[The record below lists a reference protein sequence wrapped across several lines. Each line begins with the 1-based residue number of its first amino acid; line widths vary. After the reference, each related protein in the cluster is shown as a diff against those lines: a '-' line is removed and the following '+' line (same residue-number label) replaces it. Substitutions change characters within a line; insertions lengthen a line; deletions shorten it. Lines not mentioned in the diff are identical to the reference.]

1 MDQTDGRQFV
11 KYGFYKADL
20 AWRRLP
26 EQERLDHKREL
37 AAVVDEMSARTL
49 VRSYSLVGL
58 RADADF
64 LLWQASDSL
73 DASPGDGRRG

>member
-11 KYGFYKADL
+11 KYGFYKAEL

-37 AAVVDEMSARTL
+37 AAVVDELSTHAL

-64 LLWQASDSL
+64 LLLAGVPTRSTPSRRR
-73 DASPGDGRRG
+73 RRG